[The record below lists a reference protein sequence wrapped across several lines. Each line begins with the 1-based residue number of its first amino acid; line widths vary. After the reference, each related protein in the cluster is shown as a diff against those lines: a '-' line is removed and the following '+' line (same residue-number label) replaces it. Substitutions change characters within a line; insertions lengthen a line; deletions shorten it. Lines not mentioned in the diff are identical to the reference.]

1 MKQLVDLI
9 SNSVKKLYSITR
21 DVELVRPNSQ
31 FGDYASNIA
40 LQIYKELDKTPREI
54 AEALV
59 EEIKTSSLVE
69 EASVA
74 GPGFINIRVSAKSLE
89 IDITSQWSD
98 SYGSNDEGRGR
109 TVVVEFPS
117 PNMAK
122 PYSVGHLRPGNQGWA
137 IKRLMEETGWKVITD
152 NHLGDYGT
160 PFGIWAIGFKKFSS
174 DEKLNEDRV
183 NELGRIYIETK
194 AALEAEKE
202 SGSRELAD
210 EVQAWLMKLDGGDA
224 EAKALSERFN
234 KISLDHIHE
243 IMKRLEI
250 STDYEMGEAGFAA
263 QAKDIIENLIN
274 DGVADENADGSV
286 VIELDGFDTPML
298 VQKSNGT
305 LLYASTDIATLL
317 WREDNWHPDR
327 VIYCVGA
334 EQQFHFAQLFELA
347 KKIGIE
353 TELIHV
359 WFGIIDQINEA
370 GRREKMSSRK
380 GVVLMEELLDAAEEK
395 AREIVSDRAVSDEDI
410 KTIAL
415 GAIKYSDFMSDRR
428 TNILFSWDKI
438 FALNGVSGPYV
449 QYAAVRVNRILSE
462 NIVPKVDI
470 SGYNYDSE
478 KNLLL
483 KLLDYPEVIKLAAR
497 DLEPHKVA
505 AYLYELAREM
515 NRYYETTPVAT
526 GSVGEVEK
534 AARLIL
540 LQKVLHVFNH
550 GLSILGI
557 RIPISM

>member
-1 MKQLVDLI
+1 MRQLVDLI
-9 SNSVKKLYSITR
+9 CNSIKINYQLETNPTI
-21 DVELVRPNSQ
+21 ERPNIE
-31 FGDYASNIA
+31 FGDYSTNVA
-40 LQIYKELDKTPREI
+40 LQIAGQVGKSPKEI
-54 AEALV
+54 AEAIANELKNSPLV
-59 EEIKTSSLVE
+59 KEV
-69 EASVA
+69 SVA
-74 GPGFINIRVSAKSLE
+74 GPGFINMRVSAKSLE
-89 IDITSQWSD
+89 VDITNQWSD
-98 SYGSNDEGRGR
+98 NYGSNSDGQGK
-109 TVVVEFPS
+109 TVVVEYPS

-137 IKRLMEETGWKVITD
+137 IKRLMEESGWKVVTD

-160 PFGIWAIGFKKFSS
+160 PFGIWSVGFKKFSS
-174 DEKLNEDRV
+174 EEKLNQGGV

-194 AALEAEKE
+194 AALETEKE
-202 SGSRELAD
+202 NGGHELAD
-210 EVQAWLMKLDGGDA
+210 EVQGWLMKLDGGDA

-286 VIELDGFDTPML
+286 VIELEGFDTPML

-334 EQQFHFAQLFELA
+334 EQQFHFAQLIALA
-347 KKIGIE
+347 KKLYID
-353 TELIHV
+353 TKLIHV
-359 WFGIIDQINEA
+359 WFGIIDQINED
-370 GRREKMSSRK
+370 GKREKMSSRK
-380 GVVLMEELLDAAEEK
+380 GVVLMEELLDAAEAR
-395 AREIVSDRAVSDEDI
+395 AREIVMQREVSEDDI

-415 GAIKYSDFMSDRR
+415 GAIKYSDFVADRR
-428 TNILFSWDKI
+428 TNILFGWDKI

-449 QYAAVRVNRILSE
+449 QYAAVRINRVLEE
-462 NIVPKVDI
+462 NPVPKVDI
-470 SGYNYDSE
+470 SGYDYQSE
-478 KNLLL
+478 KQLLL
-483 KLLDYPEVIKLAAR
+483 KLLDYPEVVRLASR

-515 NRYYETTPVAT
+515 NRYYEATPIAV
-526 GSVGEVEK
+526 GSVSEVEK

-540 LQKVLHVFNH
+540 LQKVAHVFKH

-557 RIPISM
+557 RVPKSM